1 MKFSFVIPVYNE
13 QDSIQILH
21 GNITDVL
28 REHYPGEEYE
38 TYFIDDGSTDD
49 SVSVIKQ
56 IIAEDENVHL
66 IAFRGNCGKSAALQ
80 AGFRAVGGEIV
91 FTMDADLQDDP
102 EEIPKFVDKL
112 EEGYDL
118 VSGWKYERHD
128 PLEKRIPSKLF
139 NKYTSKVSGISL
151 HDFNCG
157 FKAYRKEVVKAIDIY
172 GELHR
177 FVPVLAKRHGFR
189 IGEIIINHK
198 KREFGKSKYGIERY
212 LRGMFD
218 SISVVFLLKYR
229 DKPMYFFGRIGLVS
243 FLIGLAI
250 CIYLLVEWLSG
261 IPIGTRPL
269 LNLGVLLIILGALF
283 VSIGL
288 IGDLIVDKSYRKN
301 YTEYHIKEKK

>member
-1 MKFSFVIPVYNE
+1 MKFSFVIPIYNE
-13 QDSIQILH
+13 LDSIKILH
-21 GNITDVL
+21 ENITRVL
-28 REHYPGEEYE
+28 REHYPGAEYE
-38 TYFIDDGSTDD
+38 IYFIDDGSTDD
-49 SVSVIKQ
+49 SVSMIKQ
-56 IIAEDENVHL
+56 IITEDANVHL
-66 IAFRGNCGKSAALQ
+66 IAFRANYGKSAALQ
-80 AGFRAVGGEIV
+80 AGFRAVQGEIV

-102 EEIPKFVDKL
+102 EEIPKFVAKL

-118 VSGWKYERHD
+118 VSGWKYQRHD
-128 PLEKRIPSKLF
+128 PLEKRMPSKLF
-139 NKYTSKVSGISL
+139 NKYTSKASGIPL

-157 FKAYRKEVVKAIDIY
+157 FKAYRKEVVETLDIY

-177 FVPVLAKRHGFR
+177 FIPVLAKRHGFK
-189 IGEIIINHK
+189 IGEIAINHK

-243 FLIGLAI
+243 FIIGLGI
-250 CIYLLVEWLSG
+250 CIYLLVEWFHG
-261 IPIGTRPL
+261 IAIGTRPL

-288 IGDLIVDKSYRKN
+288 IGDLIVDKSYRKS
-301 YTEYHIKEKK
+301 YTEYHIKEK